1 MLREYWFQ
9 LENTDKARW
18 KISQNLLQIFSI
30 MFSLFFFFFTSFFL
44 NFVKIEWVQ
53 LLNLKRIPCNL
64 QHSFPYI
71 ILLFMR
77 GKVEKKGRSTFNFLV
92 SLKKKKSHKLKEKV
106 TRHGSM
112 PFFPPSSLPFS
123 QLSFES

>member
-1 MLREYWFQ
+1 MK
-9 LENTDKARW
+9 N
-18 KISQNLLQIFSI
+18 FSKFI
-30 MFSLFFFFFTSFFL
+30 TNFFYHVLSLFFFFTSFFL

-71 ILLFMR
+71 ILLFTR

-92 SLKKKKSHKLKEKV
+92 SLKKKKIS
-106 TRHGSM
+106 
-112 PFFPPSSLPFS
+112 
-123 QLSFES
+123 